1 MDGELVDGH
10 LKKQKYKGRNG
21 FEVFKKKIPLP
32 KRNRAENIIKEKPVS
47 VFFLNMNI

>member
-21 FEVFKKKIPLP
+21 FEVLKKNTLT
-32 KRNRAENIIKEKPVS
+32 
-47 VFFLNMNI
+47 

>member
-21 FEVFKKKIPLP
+21 FEVLKKIPLP

-47 VFFLNMNI
+47 VFF

>member
-21 FEVFKKKIPLP
+21 FEVLKKKYPY
-32 KRNRAENIIKEKPVS
+32 
-47 VFFLNMNI
+47 LNVIELKT